1 MTTSNNHPHLMT
13 PYASVIIPAY
23 NAAETL
29 PACLCAL
36 HNQTVS
42 AESYDIIV
50 VDDGST
56 DDTHTIAQRMGA
68 RVVRLPV
75 NQGWSVAR
83 NAGAAVSSAEIL
95 LFTDADCEPFP
106 DWIAHMTAP
115 FQRDPEVVGVK
126 GAYRSRQTNL
136 IARFTQL
143 ELEDKY
149 DEMRRQQ
156 QIAFID
162 TYSAAYRRDLFNA
175 HGGFD
180 RRLSHD
186 PVEDQDFSFKLAAQG
201 YKLLFVPDALVY
213 HHHLTSFR
221 GYYRRKFGIGR
232 SKVTILHR
240 YPERIHSDSRTPL
253 SLKIQFGL
261 ALLLTPILPLALFWR
276 PARLFVIALLGIFE
290 VSTYP
295 FLIKSIGRDFPATV
309 IAPPLLL
316 LRAFALAH
324 GYITG
329 YLVDKRT
336 HENRSTYDTTPQT
349 QPDFLQQD
357 LTP

>member
-1 MTTSNNHPHLMT
+1 MTTSNGYQRTTT
-13 PYASVIIPAY
+13 PYATVIIPAY
-23 NAAETL
+23 NAAATL
-29 PACLCAL
+29 PACLRAL

-56 DDTHTIAQRMGA
+56 DDTVGVAQRMGA
-68 RVVRLPV
+68 QVVQLPV

-83 NAGAAVSSAEIL
+83 NAGAAMSSAEIL

-106 DWIAHMTAP
+106 DWIACMLAP
-115 FQRDPEVVGVK
+115 FQHDPDVVGVK
-126 GAYRSRQTNL
+126 GSYRTRQTNL

-149 DEMRRQQ
+149 DEMRRQA

-162 TYSAAYRRDLFNA
+162 TYSAAYRRDIFST

-180 RRLSHD
+180 RQLSYD
-186 PVEDQDFSFKLAAQG
+186 PVEDQDFSFKLAALG
-201 YKLLFVPDALVY
+201 HKLLFIADAHVY
-213 HHHLTSFR
+213 HQHLTSASK
-221 GYYRRKFGIGR
+221 YYKRKFGIGR

-240 YPERIHSDSRTPL
+240 YPERIRTDSRTPL
-253 SLKIQFGL
+253 SLKMQFGL
-261 ALLLTPILPLALFWR
+261 ALLLTPVLPLALIWR
-276 PARLFVIALLGIFE
+276 PARWLAIALLSLFE

-295 FLIKSIGRDFPATV
+295 FLIKGVRRDLLATV
-309 IAPPLLL
+309 IAPPMLL
-316 LRAFALAH
+316 LRAFGLAH

-336 HENRSTYDTTPQT
+336 REKLSIHDTARPTQSEFPQ
-349 QPDFLQQD
+349 QELIQ
-357 LTP
+357 